1 MVELLMRNVLIVP
14 MTANAPIPIAIT
26 VVSVVL
32 QYFKV
37 ISVRLVMSGYMPTVS
52 VATVWAA
59 PKFVIRD
66 AMLLLI
72 DIGYLF
78 AIFIKEN
85 VSVFMSTVCSGDA
98 LHTIRD
104 DERERK
110 NDGCE
115 FFHDDLPPVFSSV
128 SVCGRVTYRG
138 YMLELGRELLKPL
151 DCPPIHSAITL
162 DCGLRF
168 IAIILIKLYYI
179 LSSK

>member
-1 MVELLMRNVLIVP
+1 MRNVLIVP

-32 QYFKV
+32 QYFNKV
-37 ISVRLVMSGYMPTVS
+37 VSVRLVMPGYMPAIS
-52 VATVWAA
+52 VATVWTA
-59 PKFVIRD
+59 PKFVIRN
-66 AMLLLI
+66 AMLLFI
-72 DIGYLF
+72 DIAYLF
-78 AIFIKEN
+78 AVFIKEN
-85 VSVFMSTVCSGDA
+85 VSVFMGTACGGDA
-98 LHTIRD
+98 LHTVRY

-128 SVCGRVTYRG
+128 VVCGRVTYRG

-179 LSSK
+179 ISSK